1 MNGILNV
8 LKPPGMTSFD
18 VVAYLR
24 GILKTKKIGH
34 TGTLDP
40 GAAGVL
46 PVCIGT
52 ATRAVEFLMDKDKVY
67 RAEMVLGISTDSQD
81 AEGEITGVA
90 DAAVSYDEIIEAARS
105 FTGRYR
111 QVPPMHSAVRVK
123 GKRLY
128 EIAREGRTIERE
140 GRDVVIHS
148 INIIDVKR
156 EKLCTGGTLHEVA
169 RVIFDVTCSKGTYI
183 RTLFSDIG
191 ERLGCGG
198 HMSFLVRTRT
208 GVFDISGALTLED
221 VVKLHAEG
229 RLADYVTGVEKA
241 LDGLKAITAGA
252 GDLKRLVNGAFLRLK
267 TKEFSPGD
275 MVKVFDETG
284 NFAGLAVVEEKENRL
299 LLKMKKR
306 F

>member
-1 MNGILNV
+1 
-8 LKPPGMTSFD
+8 
-18 VVAYLR
+18 
-24 GILKTKKIGH
+24 
-34 TGTLDP
+34 
-40 GAAGVL
+40 
-46 PVCIGT
+46 
-52 ATRAVEFLMDKDKVY
+52 
-67 RAEMVLGISTDSQD
+67 
-81 AEGEITGVA
+81 
-90 DAAVSYDEIIEAARS
+90 
-105 FTGRYR
+105 
-111 QVPPMHSAVRVK
+111 
-123 GKRLY
+123 
-128 EIAREGRTIERE
+128 
-140 GRDVVIHS
+140 
-148 INIIDVKR
+148 
-156 EKLCTGGTLHEVA
+156 
-169 RVIFDVTCSKGTYI
+169 
-183 RTLFSDIG
+183 
-191 ERLGCGG
+191 
-198 HMSFLVRTRT
+198 MSFLVRTRT